1 MTKVISIHNAIFM
14 TDIGCKLVLND
25 VRHVLDVRLDI
36 VSTGKLDDEGY
47 PNHFSIRR
55 WMLTKGSPTIAKYWK
70 LNSLYLMHVMFRIFV
85 WISSL

>member
-47 PNHFSIRR
+47 PNHLSVRR
-55 WMLTKGSPTIAKYWK
+55 RKLTKASPIISKCQK
-70 LNSLYLMHVMFRIFV
+70 LNSLYLMHVMVSGRER
-85 WISSL
+85 